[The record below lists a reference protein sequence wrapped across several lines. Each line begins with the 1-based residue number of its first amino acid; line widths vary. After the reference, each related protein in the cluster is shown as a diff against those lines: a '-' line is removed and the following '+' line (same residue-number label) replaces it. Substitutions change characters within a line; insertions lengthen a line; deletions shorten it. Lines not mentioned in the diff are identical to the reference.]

1 MLFRRTQLEDYL
13 NVKLSVQDHVERV
26 RAQWAAERPDLDTS
40 PLAVVARVGRLARYF
55 DQGLER
61 LFAEH
66 GLRRESWDVLASLRR
81 VGAPYRLSPTALYLG
96 LMRTSG
102 AMTNRLRH
110 LERAGLIARVLDPA
124 DGRGLLVE
132 LTADGQRLV
141 DELAPAHL
149 ANERD
154 MLATLTT
161 AEQRTL
167 AELLAKLLAAFEA
180 RDDRPPT
187 ETRRRNRSRG

>member
-1 MLFRRTQLEDYL
+1 
-13 NVKLSVQDHVERV
+13 V

-81 VGAPYRLSPTALYLG
+81 AGAPYRLSPTALYLG

-110 LERAGLIARVLDPA
+110 LERTGLIARVADPA
-124 DGRGLLVE
+124 DGRGSLVE
-132 LTADGQRLV
+132 LTADGRRLV
-141 DELAPAHL
+141 DEIAPAHL
-149 ANERD
+149 VNERN
-154 MLATLTT
+154 MLAALTP

-167 AELLAKLLAAFEA
+167 AQLLAKLLASFETQ
-180 RDDRPPT
+180 DDRPPR
-187 ETRRRNRSRG
+187 ETARGD

>member
-1 MLFRRTQLEDYL
+1 LAEYL
-13 NVKLSVQDHVERV
+13 NVKLSGQDHVDRV

-66 GLRRESWDVLASLRR
+66 DLRRESWDVIASLRR

-110 LERAGLIARVLDPA
+110 LERAGLIARVADPA

-132 LTADGQRLV
+132 LTADGRRLV
-141 DELAPAHL
+141 DEIAPAHL

-154 MLATLTT
+154 MLAALTT

-167 AELLAKLLAAFEA
+167 AQLLAKLLASFEA
-180 RDDRPPT
+180 RDDRPPL
-187 ETRRRNRSRG
+187 ETGRRD